1 MADTTREERR
11 RRCGRVRGIAG
22 LALYVGAALAAW
34 TLGAAEIPAGTTRLF
49 TEAATVDEALSGP
62 DALEVNIPNAY
73 APVYDEKTGWS
84 GVVALTADNGAWSG
98 DMTIL
103 SGGVLVS
110 NLTALGTG
118 RIKMHPRTALIVA
131 VSYKD
136 AGQSLKEK
144 VIDRI
149 EVQNPGNLAE
159 SDLWVSFQVQGEG
172 LRNDVDFSA
181 QPYLWLSAPKSRQG
195 WQNDYQT
202 LDGVFTPC
210 GDTYRFGY
218 NYVTYTETVC
228 LAVDNLCDGPDGT
241 PRGVVFRGPSSQ
253 VIGRNWTFSGRI
265 RIEDGAGVLFNRY
278 GGLGPVPPEAR
289 TNQVTI
295 CGAGNGLHPRCS
307 GVSFDARIGITVED
321 GATVNFNP
329 AGSTEEKSVNVFNG
343 PLCGNGTITVPDNG
357 GYWFTATNNSFS
369 GDVRVTHDRAQWIK
383 IGTKDRFS
391 WGGGGTFTFE
401 NGTASAPQNLVLE
414 SDEDVAFDMCVKGK
428 GRLVKRGAGTLTF
441 ARPPALTP
449 LAGLPTVVVEGGTLR
464 RGGTD
469 AAALAGWA
477 VLDAGAAFDLG
488 GQSAANVFLP
498 YGAGTLLNPKEGT
511 AVEIVQGALTN
522 DLAFTGR
529 IAAPAKVTVEGKA
542 PWRVGAGAQFDGGLE
557 IGGGPVRFE
566 DGLALATGVTL
577 GWDAVLT
584 CTGDV
589 HVAALAGSG
598 RIRCVPEGSWPVVAN
613 ASAFAGVYTYET
625 GVTPPQ
631 PLVLADG
638 GALAFAGELA
648 ASRAWTCRASEA
660 GHTYV
665 TNAGRRAALVLT
677 DGYHPW
683 QYGSNAGTLH
693 SPAKVDVQTPWTLSF
708 DLRASPAFGPG
719 DLSGAYYGDGVAL
732 VFQDQT
738 TDRGVVSKYV
748 DDGTVLCSFAGSCG
762 FLLWRDGQT
771 CTWIKDKV
779 RNAEADAQVAAHAA
793 LVFEKWEAE
802 PLQVAVAYDGEKM
815 VARFRCGTEAFATTN
830 ANARAEF
837 AARFPDGAYIS
848 LVSAAGGW
856 CCGLTVEK
864 FRFNHAAFPQ
874 PVFAG
879 ALDLA
884 GGTVALV
891 DEGAASVALA
901 GAVRVRAPTTLV
913 CDEAVP
919 LRFAQADWTFDFGGG
934 RSPSLAL
941 PATVEWPPTLAVTLA
956 GRPQD
961 LPVRW
966 TTIVDGRAFA
976 EAGGTWPEI
985 ALETACGVPCAFRL
999 DAGRLQIRYTVG
1011 SVILVR

>member
-11 RRCGRVRGIAG
+11 KRCGRVRGIAG

-34 TLGAAEIPAGTTRLF
+34 TLGAAEIPSGTTRLF

-73 APVYDEKTGWS
+73 APVYDAKTGWS

-149 EVQNPGNLAE
+149 EVQNPDNLAE
-159 SDLWVSFQVQGEG
+159 PDLWVSFQVQGEG

-228 LAVDNLCDGPDGT
+228 LAVDNLCDGPNGT

-295 CGAGNGLHPRCS
+295 CGKGNGLHPRCS
-307 GVSFDARIGITVED
+307 GVSFDAHIGITVED

-343 PLCGNGTITVPDNG
+343 PLCGSGTITVPDNG

-369 GDVRVTHDRAQWIK
+369 GDVRVTHNRAQWIK
-383 IGTKDRFS
+383 IGTKDHFS

-401 NGTASAPQNLVLE
+401 NGTAAAPQNLVLE

-428 GRLVKRGAGTLTF
+428 GRLIKRGAGTLTL
-441 ARPPALTP
+441 ARPPALAP

-529 IAAPAKVTVEGKA
+529 IAAPAKVTV
-542 PWRVGAGAQFDGGLE
+542 
-557 IGGGPVRFE
+557 
-566 DGLALATGVTL
+566 
-577 GWDAVLT
+577 
-584 CTGDV
+584 
-589 HVAALAGSG
+589 
-598 RIRCVPEGSWPVVAN
+598 
-613 ASAFAGVYTYET
+613 
-625 GVTPPQ
+625 
-631 PLVLADG
+631 
-638 GALAFAGELA
+638 
-648 ASRAWTCRASEA
+648 
-660 GHTYV
+660 
-665 TNAGRRAALVLT
+665 
-677 DGYHPW
+677 
-683 QYGSNAGTLH
+683 
-693 SPAKVDVQTPWTLSF
+693 
-708 DLRASPAFGPG
+708 
-719 DLSGAYYGDGVAL
+719 
-732 VFQDQT
+732 
-738 TDRGVVSKYV
+738 
-748 DDGTVLCSFAGSCG
+748 
-762 FLLWRDGQT
+762 
-771 CTWIKDKV
+771 
-779 RNAEADAQVAAHAA
+779 
-793 LVFEKWEAE
+793 
-802 PLQVAVAYDGEKM
+802 
-815 VARFRCGTEAFATTN
+815 
-830 ANARAEF
+830 
-837 AARFPDGAYIS
+837 
-848 LVSAAGGW
+848 
-856 CCGLTVEK
+856 
-864 FRFNHAAFPQ
+864 
-874 PVFAG
+874 
-879 ALDLA
+879 
-884 GGTVALV
+884 
-891 DEGAASVALA
+891 
-901 GAVRVRAPTTLV
+901 
-913 CDEAVP
+913 
-919 LRFAQADWTFDFGGG
+919 
-934 RSPSLAL
+934 
-941 PATVEWPPTLAVTLA
+941 
-956 GRPQD
+956 
-961 LPVRW
+961 
-966 TTIVDGRAFA
+966 
-976 EAGGTWPEI
+976 
-985 ALETACGVPCAFRL
+985 
-999 DAGRLQIRYTVG
+999 
-1011 SVILVR
+1011 